1 LHTAIDFINRI
12 LTLIFVSW
20 QRNAKGSASEMVISH
35 TTRNRLIDRLRRMF
49 GGVPCRV
56 QAAALPW
63 RVGEH
68 GLEVMLVTSRG
79 TGRWVLPKGWPERD
93 EPLAVA
99 AAREAAEEAGLAGAV
114 ESREIG
120 RFYYG
125 KELPSGL
132 RQRCE
137 VRVFPLQVDQ
147 VADKWPE
154 RKKRLR
160 GWFSPAEAARR
171 VREPDLGELI
181 AGFADNPRKIV
192 A

>member
-1 LHTAIDFINRI
+1 MI
-12 LTLIFVSW
+12 VSH
-20 QRNAKGSASEMVISH
+20 G
-35 TTRNRLIDRLRRMF
+35 TRNRMIDRLRRLF
-49 GGVPCRV
+49 GGVPCHV

-63 RVGEH
+63 REGEH
-68 GLEVMLVTSRG
+68 GIEVMLVTSRE
-79 TGRWVLPKGWPERD
+79 TGRWVLPKGWPEND
-93 EPLAVA
+93 ERLSEA

-114 ESREIG
+114 AGREIG

-125 KELPSGL
+125 KELSSGL
-132 RQRCE
+132 RMRCE
-137 VRVFPLQVDQ
+137 VRVFPMRVER

-160 GWFSPAEAARR
+160 GWFSPAEAASR

-181 AGFADNPRKIV
+181 ASFADNPRQIV